1 MKFQRAS
8 VALLAI
14 MSAAGVAMAQ
24 EAGMPRQAN
33 PGGASQAMACAA
45 DQHVDGQLAFIKAEL
60 KITEEQAPVWNVFA
74 DTFRADKQKKTTS
87 CLAMQEQARTV
98 ASANLLDSMKLME
111 TRLTEQL
118 DSIRSMEAAAR
129 PLYGMLSKDQKK
141 KADEI
146 LKGGP
151 GM

>member
-1 MKFQRAS
+1 MKLHRAS

-14 MSAAGVAMAQ
+14 LATAGLAMAQ
-24 EAGMPRQAN
+24 DAGAPRQTNPAAAN
-33 PGGASQAMACAA
+33 QAMACAA
-45 DQHVDGQLAFIKAEL
+45 DQHVEGQLAFIKAEL
-60 KITEEQAPVWNVFA
+60 NITEEQAPVWNVFA
-74 DTFRADKQKKTTS
+74 ETFRADKQKKTAS
-87 CLAMQEQARTV
+87 CFAMQEQTRTM

-111 TRLTEQL
+111 ARLNEQL
-118 DSIRSMEAAAR
+118 DSIRSMEAAIR